1 MAYTPE
7 PGGETYSSEYL
18 YRELMKISA
27 QFALIAQG
35 QELEYRTAAPAKPR
49 DGMRV
54 LADGTNWNPGS
65 GKGMYVY
72 ITNAWVKL

>member
-7 PGGETYSSEYL
+7 PTGTDFSSEYL
-18 YRELMKISA
+18 YRELTKIAA
-27 QFALIAQG
+27 QFELMQQG
-35 QELEYRTAAPAKPR
+35 NLLEYRTAVPPKPR
-49 DGMRV
+49 DGMLA

-72 ITNAWVKL
+72 LTGVWTKL